1 MVGLAD
7 KIKVIDTDTHIVE
20 PYDLWTS
27 RISVAK
33 WGDKV
38 PQVRHVAE
46 EKEDFWFFNGERL
59 GPAAGTSMAG
69 WHEFAPKHPKTWNEV
84 NPFASD
90 ANERLK
96 KMDEYGIWAQ
106 VLYPNVAGFG
116 AGQYLGLEDPE
127 LMLLCVQ
134 AYNDWIAE
142 WASADPRRLLPQMAL
157 PFWDIGLSVKEMERA
172 TRLGHSGVIM
182 GGQPEFFGQ
191 PKLTDPYWDPL
202 WASAQEKGL
211 PIDFHIASG
220 DLSNFHLHHSSVG
233 EHAAFSGLAVMFTM
247 ENVKTLS
254 QIIMGGIC
262 HRFPKL
268 NFVSVESGIGWLP
281 FALEMLD
288 WMWLNCGV
296 RQEHPEYDL
305 MPSEYFQRQI
315 YGCFWFERGTLKS
328 TIEQIGANNILY
340 ESDYPHPTSMSP
352 GPASIAVPPR
362 QYIDEVLGDLPE
374 DVSRKVLHDNAAR
387 IYNLS

>member
-1 MVGLAD
+1 L
-7 KIKVIDTDTHIVE
+7 
-20 PYDLWTS
+20 
-27 RISVAK
+27 
-33 WGDKV
+33 
-38 PQVRHVAE
+38 
-46 EKEDFWFFNGERL
+46 
-59 GPAAGTSMAG
+59 
-69 WHEFAPKHPKTWNEV
+69 
-84 NPFASD
+84 
-90 ANERLK
+90 
-96 KMDEYGIWAQ
+96 
-106 VLYPNVAGFG
+106 
-116 AGQYLGLEDPE
+116 
-127 LMLLCVQ
+127 
-134 AYNDWIAE
+134 
-142 WASADPRRLLPQMAL
+142 
-157 PFWDIGLSVKEMERA
+157 KEMERA

-374 DVSRKVLHDNAAR
+374 DISRKVLHDNAAR
-387 IYNLS
+387 IYNLT

>member
-38 PQVRHVAE
+38 PQVRHVADE
-46 EKEDFWFFNGERL
+46 NEDFWFFNGERL

-69 WHEFAPKHPKTWNEV
+69 WHEYAPKHPKTWNEV

-142 WASADPRRLLPQMAL
+142 WASADRRRLLPQMAL
-157 PFWDIGLSVKEMERA
+157 PFWDIDLSLKEMERA

-191 PKLTDPYWDPL
+191 PKLTDPYWDQL

-387 IYNLS
+387 IYNLT

>member
-38 PQVRHVAE
+38 PQVRHVAD

-69 WHEFAPKHPKTWNEV
+69 WHEYAPKHPKTWNEV

-142 WASADPRRLLPQMAL
+142 WASADRRRLLPQMAL
-157 PFWDIGLSVKEMERA
+157 PFWDIDLSLKEMERA

-387 IYNLS
+387 IYNLT

>member
-38 PQVRHVAE
+38 PQVRHVADE
-46 EKEDFWFFNGERL
+46 NEDFWFFNGERL

-69 WHEFAPKHPKTWNEV
+69 WHEYAPKHPKTWNEV

-142 WASADPRRLLPQMAL
+142 WASADRRRLLPQMAL
-157 PFWDIGLSVKEMERA
+157 PFWDIDLSLKEMERA

-387 IYNLS
+387 IYNLT

>member
-69 WHEFAPKHPKTWNEV
+69 WHEYAPKHPKTWNEV

-96 KMDEYGIWAQ
+96 RMDEYGIWAQ

-157 PFWDIGLSVKEMERA
+157 PFWDIDLSVKEMERA

-387 IYNLS
+387 IYNLT

>member
-69 WHEFAPKHPKTWNEV
+69 WHEYAPKHPKTWNEV

-157 PFWDIGLSVKEMERA
+157 PFWDIDLSVKEMERA

-362 QYIDEVLGDLPE
+362 QYIDEVLGELPE

-387 IYNLS
+387 IYNLT

>member
-69 WHEFAPKHPKTWNEV
+69 WHEYAPKHPKTWNEV

-116 AGQYLGLEDPE
+116 AGQYLGLQDPE

-157 PFWDIGLSVKEMERA
+157 PFWDIELSMKEMERA

-254 QIIMGGIC
+254 QIIMGGVC

-362 QYIDEVLGDLPE
+362 QYIDEVLGELPE
-374 DVSRKVLHDNAAR
+374 EVSRKVLHDNAAR
-387 IYNLS
+387 IYNLN

>member
-7 KIKVIDTDTHIVE
+7 KIKVIDADTHIVE

-38 PQVRHVAE
+38 PQVRHVAD

-69 WHEFAPKHPKTWNEV
+69 WHEYAPKHPKIWNEV

-116 AGQYLGLEDPE
+116 AGQYLGLQDPE

-142 WASADPRRLLPQMAL
+142 WASADPKRLLPQMAL
-157 PFWDIGLSVKEMERA
+157 PFWDIDLSVKEMERA
-172 TRLGHSGVIM
+172 TRLGHSGVIL

-220 DLSNFHLHHSSVG
+220 DLSNFHLHHPSVG

-387 IYNLS
+387 IYNLT

>member
-1 MVGLAD
+1 MTALAE
-7 KIKVIDTDTHIVE
+7 KFRVIDTDTHIVE

-27 RISVAK
+27 RISTTK
-33 WGDKV
+33 WGEKV
-38 PQVRHVAE
+38 PHVKHVKDE
-46 EKEDFWFFNGERL
+46 GEDFWFFNGERL

-69 WHEFAPKHPKTWNEV
+69 WHEHAPKHPKTWNEV
-84 NPFASD
+84 DPHSSD
-90 ANERLK
+90 ADLRLK

-142 WASADPRRLLPQMAL
+142 WASADRRRLLPQMAL
-157 PFWDIGLSVKEMERA
+157 PFWDIELSVKEMDRA
-172 TRLGHSGVIM
+172 TKLGHRGVIM

-202 WASAQEKGL
+202 WASAQEMGL
-211 PIDFHIASG
+211 PINFHIASG
-220 DLSNFHLHHSSVG
+220 DMSNFHLHHESVG
-233 EHAAFSGLAVMFTM
+233 EHAAFSGLAVMFTL

-268 NFVSVESGIGWLP
+268 NFVSVESGVGWLP

-296 RQEHPEYDL
+296 RNEHPQYDM
-305 MPSEYFQRQI
+305 MPSEYFKRQI
-315 YGCFWFERGTLKS
+315 YGCFWFERGTLES
-328 TIEQIGANNILY
+328 TINQIGADNILY

-352 GPASIAVPPR
+352 GPASVALPPK
-362 QYIDEVLGDLPE
+362 QYIDEVLGGFSE
-374 DVSRKVLHDNAAR
+374 EVVGKILHRNAAR
-387 IYNLS
+387 IYNLD

>member
-1 MVGLAD
+1 MGSLAD
-7 KIKVIDTDTHIVE
+7 KFRVIDTDTHIVE

-27 RISVAK
+27 RISTQK
-33 WGDKV
+33 WGEKV
-38 PQVRHVAE
+38 PQVKHVKE
-46 EKEDFWFFNGERL
+46 ENEDFWFFNGERL

-69 WHEFAPKHPKTWNEV
+69 WHEHAPKHPKTWNEV
-84 NPFASD
+84 DPHSSD
-90 ANERLK
+90 PHLRLK

-142 WASADPRRLLPQMAL
+142 WASVDRRRLLPQMAL
-157 PFWDIGLSVKEMERA
+157 PFWDIELSVKEMDRA
-172 TRLGHSGVIM
+172 TKLGHSGVIM

-211 PIDFHIASG
+211 PINFHIASG
-220 DLSNFHLHHSSVG
+220 DMSNFHLHHPSVG
-233 EHAAFSGLAVMFTM
+233 EHAAFSGLAVMFTL

-296 RQEHPEYDL
+296 RNEHPEYDL
-305 MPSEYFQRQI
+305 MPSEYFKRQV
-315 YGCFWFERGTLKS
+315 YGCFWFERATLSS
-328 TIEQIGANNILY
+328 TIEQIGADNILY

-352 GPASIAVPPR
+352 GPASVALPPR
-362 QYIDEVLGDLPE
+362 QYIDDVLGSLSE
-374 DVSRKVLHDNAAR
+374 EVAGKILHGNAAR
-387 IYNLS
+387 IYNLD

>member
-1 MVGLAD
+1 MTALAE
-7 KIKVIDTDTHIVE
+7 KFRVIDTDTHIVE

-27 RISVAK
+27 RISTTK
-33 WGDKV
+33 WGEKV
-38 PQVRHVAE
+38 PHVKHVKDE
-46 EKEDFWFFNGERL
+46 GEDFWFFNGERL

-69 WHEFAPKHPKTWNEV
+69 WHEHAPKHPKTWNEV
-84 NPFASD
+84 DPHSSD
-90 ANERLK
+90 ADLRLK

-142 WASADPRRLLPQMAL
+142 WASADRRRLLPQMAL
-157 PFWDIGLSVKEMERA
+157 PFWDIELSVKEMDRA
-172 TRLGHSGVIM
+172 AKLGHCGVIM

-202 WASAQEKGL
+202 WASAQEMGL
-211 PIDFHIASG
+211 PINFHIASG
-220 DLSNFHLHHSSVG
+220 DMSNFHLHHESVG
-233 EHAAFSGLAVMFTM
+233 EHAAFSGLAVMFTL

-262 HRFPKL
+262 HRFPRL
-268 NFVSVESGIGWLP
+268 NFVSVESGVGWLP

-296 RQEHPEYDL
+296 RNEHPEYNL
-305 MPSEYFQRQI
+305 MPSEYFKRQI
-315 YGCFWFERGTLKS
+315 YGCFWFERGTLES
-328 TIEQIGANNILY
+328 TINQIGADNILY

-352 GPASIAVPPR
+352 GPASVALPPK
-362 QYIDEVLGDLPE
+362 QYIDEVLGGFSE
-374 DVSRKVLHDNAAR
+374 DVAGKILHGNAAR
-387 IYNLS
+387 IYNLD

>member
-1 MVGLAD
+1 MVELAD

-69 WHEFAPKHPKTWNEV
+69 WHEYAPKHPKTWNEV

-157 PFWDIGLSVKEMERA
+157 PFWDIDLSVKEMERA

-182 GGQPEFFGQ
+182 SGQPEFFGQ

-387 IYNLS
+387 IYNLT

>member
-69 WHEFAPKHPKTWNEV
+69 WHEYAPKHPKTWNEV

-96 KMDEYGIWAQ
+96 RMDEYGIWAQ

-157 PFWDIGLSVKEMERA
+157 PFWDIDLSVKEMERA

-296 RQEHPEYDL
+296 RQEHP
-305 MPSEYFQRQI
+305 
-315 YGCFWFERGTLKS
+315 
-328 TIEQIGANNILY
+328 
-340 ESDYPHPTSMSP
+340 
-352 GPASIAVPPR
+352 
-362 QYIDEVLGDLPE
+362 
-374 DVSRKVLHDNAAR
+374 
-387 IYNLS
+387 

>member
-69 WHEFAPKHPKTWNEV
+69 WHEYAPKHPKTWNEV

-157 PFWDIGLSVKEMERA
+157 PFWDIDLSVKEMERA

-387 IYNLS
+387 IYNLT